1 MRGAERS
8 AGCWSRAGRVCDLC
22 VKPPR
27 ARGASPIPMPLPSEM
42 PKRPPPKLKRKCC
55 RKYRKKGKYC
65 KKCPLYWE
73 AVAKGKALPG
83 RR

>member
-1 MRGAERS
+1 
-8 AGCWSRAGRVCDLC
+8 
-22 VKPPR
+22 
-27 ARGASPIPMPLPSEM
+27 MPLPSEM